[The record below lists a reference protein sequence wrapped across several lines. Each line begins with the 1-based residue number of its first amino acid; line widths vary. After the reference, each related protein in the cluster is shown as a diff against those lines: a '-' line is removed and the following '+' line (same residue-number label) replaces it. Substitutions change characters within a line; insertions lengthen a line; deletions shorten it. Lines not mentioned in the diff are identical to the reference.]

1 MMPVGAVISAITSNV
16 LEAAIFTTRRECQLD
31 SIDILLRYSAGR
43 LAAMEKKNYQS
54 FVLTPVNL

>member
-43 LAAMEKKNYQS
+43 LAAMEKKTTS
-54 FVLTPVNL
+54 LLF